1 MYGMPLGSTKMGQKT
16 REMIGKYRIIRHR
29 YETDEIDWDEFKK
42 KSNELQK
49 EFASTREKRLEI
61 GFG

>member
-1 MYGMPLGSTKMGQKT
+1 MQPRSTKMGQKT
-16 REMIGKYRIIRHR
+16 REMIGKYRIIRYW
-29 YETDEIDWDEFKK
+29 YETDEIDWDEFEK

-49 EFASTREKRLEI
+49 EFTSTREKTLEI